1 MPARHVRVDVAVPGL
16 ARDCIC
22 HGLSIMK
29 HTHCT
34 KEIVMG
40 IAMKLGNYLKAS
52 EVPYDVLNHSHSGNS
67 MQTAI
72 ASNVPA
78 RCLAKAVV
86 LEDSNH
92 AVMAVLP
99 ASRRLELRELQA
111 SNGPALRLAT
121 EAELKGLFMDCEPGA
136 VPPLGAVYGIET
148 IWDDSLMEQPETY
161 FEAGD
166 HETLVHM
173 KTRDFIGLMKGARH
187 MAFSSRRD
195 EEHRPL
201 F

>member
-1 MPARHVRVDVAVPGL
+1 
-16 ARDCIC
+16 
-22 HGLSIMK
+22 
-29 HTHCT
+29 
-34 KEIVMG
+34 MG
-40 IAMKLGNYLKAS
+40 IAMKLSDYLKAN
-52 EVPYDVLNHSHSGNS
+52 EVQYEVLNHSHSGNS
-67 MQTAI
+67 MQTAK

-78 RCLAKAVV
+78 HCLAKAVV
-86 LEDSNH
+86 LEDDNH

-99 ASRRLELRELQA
+99 ASRRLQLRELQE
-111 SNGPALRLAT
+111 SNGATLRLAT
-121 EAELKGLFMDCEPGA
+121 EAELKQLFKDCEPGA
-136 VPPLGAVYGIET
+136 VPPLGAVYGLET
-148 IWDDSLMEQPETY
+148 IWDDSLLEQPETY

-187 MAFSSRRD
+187 MAFSAQID

>member
-1 MPARHVRVDVAVPGL
+1 
-16 ARDCIC
+16 
-22 HGLSIMK
+22 
-29 HTHCT
+29 
-34 KEIVMG
+34 MG
-40 IAMKLGNYLKAS
+40 IAMKLSDYLKAS
-52 EVPYDVLNHSHSGNS
+52 DVPYEVVKHSHSGNS
-67 MQTAI
+67 MQTAR

-78 RCLAKAVV
+78 RCVAKAVV
-86 LEDSNH
+86 LEDKVH

-99 ASRRLELRELQA
+99 ASRRLELRELRA
-111 SNGPALRLAT
+111 SDGPDLHLAT
-121 EAELKGLFMDCEPGA
+121 EADLKGLFVDCAPGA

-148 IWDDSLMEQPETY
+148 IWDDSLKEQPEIY

-187 MAFSSRRD
+187 MAFSAQMD
-195 EEHRPL
+195 EERRPL

>member
-1 MPARHVRVDVAVPGL
+1 
-16 ARDCIC
+16 
-22 HGLSIMK
+22 
-29 HTHCT
+29 
-34 KEIVMG
+34 MG
-40 IAMKLGNYLKAS
+40 IAMKLSDYLKAHDAQY
-52 EVPYDVLNHSHSGNS
+52 EVLNHAHSGSS
-67 MQTAI
+67 MQTAK

-86 LEDSNH
+86 LEDDTH

-111 SNGPALRLAT
+111 SAGQGLRLAT
-121 EAELKGLFMDCEPGA
+121 ETDLKYLFKDCEPGA
-136 VPPLGAVYGIET
+136 VPPIGAVYGMET

-173 KTRDFIGLMKGARH
+173 KTGDFIGLMKDARH
-187 MAFSSRRD
+187 MSFSTQMD
-195 EEHRPL
+195 EERRPL

>member
-1 MPARHVRVDVAVPGL
+1 
-16 ARDCIC
+16 
-22 HGLSIMK
+22 
-29 HTHCT
+29 
-34 KEIVMG
+34 MG
-40 IAMKLGNYLKAS
+40 IAMKLSDFLKAS
-52 EVPYDVLNHSHSGNS
+52 DVPYEVLNHTHSGNS
-67 MQTAI
+67 MQTAR

-86 LEDSNH
+86 LEDDSH

-99 ASRRLELRELQA
+99 ASRRLELRELRA
-111 SNGPALRLAT
+111 SSGQALRLAS
-121 EAELKGLFMDCEPGA
+121 EAELKGLFVDCEPGA

-187 MAFSSRRD
+187 MAFSSRKD

>member
-1 MPARHVRVDVAVPGL
+1 
-16 ARDCIC
+16 
-22 HGLSIMK
+22 
-29 HTHCT
+29 
-34 KEIVMG
+34 MG
-40 IAMKLGNYLKAS
+40 IAMKLSDYLKAN
-52 EVPYDVLNHSHSGNS
+52 EVRYEVLNHAHSGSS
-67 MQTAI
+67 MQTAK

-78 RCLAKAVV
+78 HCLAKAVV
-86 LEDSNH
+86 LEDDTH

-111 SNGPALRLAT
+111 SDGHGLHLASET
-121 EAELKGLFMDCEPGA
+121 ELKYLFIDCEPGA
-136 VPPLGAVYGIET
+136 VPPVGAVYGIET
-148 IWDDSLMEQPETY
+148 VWDDSLMEQPEIY

-187 MAFSSRRD
+187 MPFSSRMD
-195 EEHRPL
+195 EERRLL

>member
-1 MPARHVRVDVAVPGL
+1 
-16 ARDCIC
+16 
-22 HGLSIMK
+22 
-29 HTHCT
+29 
-34 KEIVMG
+34 MG
-40 IAMKLGNYLKAS
+40 IAMKLSDYLKAN
-52 EVPYDVLNHSHSGNS
+52 EVQYEVVNHSHSGNS
-67 MQTAI
+67 MQTAK

-78 RCLAKAVV
+78 RCVAKAVV
-86 LEDSNH
+86 LEDDSH
-92 AVMAVLP
+92 VVMAVLP
-99 ASRRLELRELQA
+99 ASRRLQLREFQA
-111 SNGPALRLAT
+111 GNGYTLRLAT
-121 EAELKGLFMDCEPGA
+121 EAELKQLFKDCEPGA
-136 VPPLGAVYGIET
+136 VPPVGVVYGIET

-187 MAFSSRRD
+187 MAFSSQMD

>member
-1 MPARHVRVDVAVPGL
+1 
-16 ARDCIC
+16 
-22 HGLSIMK
+22 
-29 HTHCT
+29 
-34 KEIVMG
+34 
-40 IAMKLGNYLKAS
+40 
-52 EVPYDVLNHSHSGNS
+52 
-67 MQTAI
+67 MQTAR

-86 LEDSNH
+86 LEDDTH

-99 ASRRLELRELQA
+99 ASRRLLLRELQA
-111 SNGPALRLAT
+111 SDGPGLRLAT
-121 EAELKGLFMDCEPGA
+121 EAELTGLFIDCERGA
-136 VPPLGAVYGIET
+136 VPPVGTVNGIET

-187 MAFSSRRD
+187 MTFSARRD
-195 EEHRPL
+195 ETHRPL

>member
-1 MPARHVRVDVAVPGL
+1 
-16 ARDCIC
+16 
-22 HGLSIMK
+22 
-29 HTHCT
+29 
-34 KEIVMG
+34 MG
-40 IAMKLGNYLKAS
+40 IAMKLSDYLKAN
-52 EVPYDVLNHSHSGNS
+52 EVQYEVVNHSHSGNS
-67 MQTAI
+67 MQTAR

-78 RCLAKAVV
+78 RCVAKAVV
-86 LEDSNH
+86 LEDDRH

-111 SNGPALRLAT
+111 RDGHSLRLAT
-121 EAELKGLFMDCEPGA
+121 EAELKQLFKDCEPGA
-136 VPPLGAVYGIET
+136 VPPMGMVYGIET

-166 HETLVHM
+166 HETLVRM

-187 MAFSSRRD
+187 MAFSSQMD
-195 EEHRPL
+195 EMHRPL

>member
-1 MPARHVRVDVAVPGL
+1 
-16 ARDCIC
+16 
-22 HGLSIMK
+22 
-29 HTHCT
+29 
-34 KEIVMG
+34 MG
-40 IAMKLGNYLKAS
+40 IAMKLSDYLKAN
-52 EVPYDVLNHSHSGNS
+52 EAQYEVLNHTHSGNS
-67 MQTAI
+67 MQTAK

-86 LEDSNH
+86 LEDETH
-92 AVMAVLP
+92 AVVAVLP

-111 SNGPALRLAT
+111 RDGRGLRLAT
-121 EAELKGLFMDCEPGA
+121 EADLKGLFIDCEPGA

-148 IWDDSLMEQPETY
+148 IWDDSLMDQPDIY

-187 MAFSSRRD
+187 MAISSPAD
-195 EEHRPL
+195 EAHRPL

>member
-1 MPARHVRVDVAVPGL
+1 
-16 ARDCIC
+16 
-22 HGLSIMK
+22 MK
-29 HTHCT
+29 YIHRA
-34 KEIVMG
+34 KEIIMG
-40 IAMKLGNYLKAS
+40 IAMKLSDYLKANDVQF
-52 EVPYDVLNHSHSGNS
+52 EVVKHPHSGCS
-67 MQTAI
+67 METAK
-72 ASNVPA
+72 ASNVPT

-86 LEDSNH
+86 LEDDTH

-99 ASRRLELRELQA
+99 ASRRLELRQLQA
-111 SNGPALRLAT
+111 SSGNALRLAS
-121 EAELKGLFMDCEPGA
+121 EAELKYLFKDCEPGA
-136 VPPLGAVYGIET
+136 VPPVGFVYGIET

-187 MAFSSRRD
+187 MAFSSRMD

>member
-1 MPARHVRVDVAVPGL
+1 
-16 ARDCIC
+16 
-22 HGLSIMK
+22 
-29 HTHCT
+29 
-34 KEIVMG
+34 MG
-40 IAMKLGNYLKAS
+40 IAMKLSDYLTANG
-52 EVPYDVLNHSHSGNS
+52 VPYEVLNHTHSGNS
-67 MQTAI
+67 MQTAK

-86 LEDSNH
+86 LEDKTH

-99 ASRRLELRELQA
+99 ASRRLHLRELQA
-111 SNGPALRLAT
+111 SDGHELRLAT
-121 EAELKGLFMDCEPGA
+121 EAELKYLFQDCEPGA
-136 VPPLGAVYGIET
+136 VPPVGIAYGIET
-148 IWDDSLMEQPETY
+148 IWDDSLMEQSETY

-187 MAFSSRRD
+187 MAISSPTD

>member
-1 MPARHVRVDVAVPGL
+1 
-16 ARDCIC
+16 
-22 HGLSIMK
+22 
-29 HTHCT
+29 
-34 KEIVMG
+34 MG
-40 IAMKLGNYLKAS
+40 IAMKLSDYLKAADAS
-52 EVPYDVLNHSHSGNS
+52 YEVLSHSRTGNS
-67 MQTAI
+67 TQTAK

-78 RCLAKAVV
+78 RCVAKAVV
-86 LEDSNH
+86 LEDDTH

-111 SNGPALRLAT
+111 GNGHALRLAS
-121 EAELKGLFMDCEPGA
+121 EAELKHLFKDCEPGA
-136 VPPLGAVYGIET
+136 VPPVGIAYGIET
-148 IWDDSLMEQPETY
+148 IWDDSLMEQPDTY

-187 MAFSSRRD
+187 MAFSAQMD
-195 EEHRPL
+195 EEPRPL

>member
-1 MPARHVRVDVAVPGL
+1 
-16 ARDCIC
+16 
-22 HGLSIMK
+22 
-29 HTHCT
+29 
-34 KEIVMG
+34 MG
-40 IAMKLGNYLKAS
+40 IAMKLSDYLKANHVQY
-52 EVPYDVLNHSHSGNS
+52 EVVHHSHSGNS
-67 MQTAI
+67 MQTAK

-86 LEDSNH
+86 LEDDNR

-99 ASRRLELRELQA
+99 ASRRLQLRELQA
-111 SNGPALRLAT
+111 GSGQALRLAT
-121 EAELKGLFMDCEPGA
+121 EADLKGLFSDCEPGA
-136 VPPLGAVYGIET
+136 VPPLGALYGIET
-148 IWDDSLMEQPETY
+148 VWDDSLMEQPDTY

-187 MAFSSRRD
+187 MAFSAQMD